1 MSNYKNSVSFVLVF
15 VKRSIKS
22 MNMSRLHFVEFWVL
36 MQLYTCLFDC
46 KRYLQ
51 VSDLHFDAIGK
62 YNEDNAEAF
71 GSQEP
76 LGQVIYKVS
85 SQAISLSL
93 SLSCRYAHIH
103 NIIHLL

>member
-1 MSNYKNSVSFVLVF
+1 
-15 VKRSIKS
+15 
-22 MNMSRLHFVEFWVL
+22 

-46 KRYLQ
+46 KRFLQ

-71 GSQEP
+71 GSQEL
-76 LGQVIYKVS
+76 LGQAIYKIS

-93 SLSCRYAHIH
+93 SLSLMCRFAHIH